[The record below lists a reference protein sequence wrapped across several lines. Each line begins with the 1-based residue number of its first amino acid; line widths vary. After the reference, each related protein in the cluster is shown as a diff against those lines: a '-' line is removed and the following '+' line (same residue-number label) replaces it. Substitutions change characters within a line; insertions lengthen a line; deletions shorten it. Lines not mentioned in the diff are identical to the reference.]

1 MERNKELQEACQKA
15 KLSYMKKLVE
25 EARANFTIWV
35 KSKDDKWK
43 PWGGRAEFPSS
54 DEISEL
60 KDWLL
65 DRGYKDVTVI
75 KSGTRPVVGMN
86 ESFEDEHVGAEVK
99 ELEETPDTP
108 HTPKEFN
115 AATIINNLIQD
126 EWQAIQGYNDAVA
139 TFASIGMDENII
151 NIFKDIANEE
161 NVHIGQLQKA
171 LESVS
176 PNVASIADG
185 EHEGS
190 EQLEVPVEDGA
201 IDKE

>member
-1 MERNKELQEACQKA
+1 MERSKELQEACQKA

-25 EARANFTIWV
+25 EARSKFTIWV
-35 KSKDDKWK
+35 KSKDNKWK
-43 PWGGRAEFPSS
+43 PWAGRAEFPSKS
-54 DEISEL
+54 DLAEL

-75 KSGTRPVVGMN
+75 KSGTRPVAGMS

-99 ELEETPDTP
+99 KLEKTPDTP
-108 HTPKEFN
+108 NTPNELK

-126 EWQAIQGYNDAVA
+126 EWQAIQGYNDALA
-139 TFASIGMDENII
+139 TFASMGIDANIV

-161 NVHIGQLQKA
+161 NVHVGQLQKA
-171 LESVS
+171 LEAVS

-185 EHEGS
+185 EQEGS
-190 EQLEVPVEDGA
+190 EQLEVPVEDGD